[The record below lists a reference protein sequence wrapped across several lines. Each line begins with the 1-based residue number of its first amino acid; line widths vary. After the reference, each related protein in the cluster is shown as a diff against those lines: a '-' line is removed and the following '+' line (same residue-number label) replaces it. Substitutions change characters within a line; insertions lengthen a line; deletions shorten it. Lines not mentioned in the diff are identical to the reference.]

1 MCGVIGMTT
10 GLISGDTFMLE
21 IFKTQDD
28 KTLKALNI
36 NDAKSGSWFN
46 MIDPSFEEIQKVSL
60 VLDLDESFLK
70 NSLDMDER
78 SRIEY
83 EDGNLLV
90 ITNVPF
96 MDEEGNFDTLP
107 LGIIYTPES
116 IITVSSME
124 NKIVGSFSQET
135 SMYFDTRNKTN
146 FMLNILFRAAK
157 FYLRYLNIINKHS
170 ERIEDSLKKTT
181 NNKALFQLME
191 VQKSLVYF
199 TTALKDN
206 QIVLQKLLRIANS
219 NNVQS
224 ALKFNEDDIDLLE
237 DVIIENKQAVEM
249 VEMHRTILESMMDG
263 FASIINNNVNVIM
276 KFLAAITIILSI
288 PTMIGTFWGMNVPVP
303 FRETYFGF
311 LIIISLSIVAA
322 AVAAMF
328 FNKKG
333 MF

>member
-1 MCGVIGMTT
+1 
-10 GLISGDTFMLE
+10 MLE
-21 IFKTQDD
+21 IFKTQED
-28 KTLKALNI
+28 KTLKTLSL

-46 MIDPSFEEIQKVSL
+46 MVSPSLEEIQKVSL

-78 SRIEY
+78 SRIEF

-124 NKIVGSFSQET
+124 NKIIGSFSQET

-206 QIVLQKLLRIANS
+206 QIVLQKLLRMANS
-219 NNVQS
+219 ANMQG
-224 ALKFNEDDIDLLE
+224 ALKFSEDDIDLLE

-288 PTMIGTFWGMNVPVP
+288 PTMLGTFWGMNVVVP
-303 FRETYFGF
+303 FGHTPWGF
-311 LIIISLSIVAA
+311 LIIITLSIIAAFAA
-322 AVAAMF
+322 AVF

>member
-1 MCGVIGMTT
+1 
-10 GLISGDTFMLE
+10 MLE

-46 MIDPSFEEIQKVSL
+46 MIDPNFEEIQKVSL

-96 MDEEGNFDTLP
+96 MDEEGNFYTLP

-124 NKIVGSFSQET
+124 NKIIGSFSQET

-206 QIVLQKLLRIANS
+206 QIVLQKLLRLANS
-219 NNVQS
+219 NSIQG
-224 ALKFNEDDIDLLE
+224 ALKFSEDDIDLLE

-288 PTMIGTFWGMNVPVP
+288 PTMLGTFWGMNVPVP
-303 FRETYFGF
+303 FKENPWGF
-311 LIIISLSIVAA
+311 LIIVTLSIIAA
-322 AVAAMF
+322 AGAGIF

>member
-1 MCGVIGMTT
+1 
-10 GLISGDTFMLE
+10 MLE

-28 KTLKALNI
+28 KTLKALSL
-36 NDAKSGSWFN
+36 NDAESGSWFN
-46 MIDPSFEEIQKVSL
+46 MIHPSLEEIQKVSI

-70 NSLDMDER
+70 NSLDADET

-83 EDGNLLV
+83 EDGNLLI
-90 ITNVPF
+90 ITNIPV

-107 LGIIYTPES
+107 LGIIFTPES
-116 IITVSSME
+116 MITVSSME
-124 NKIVGSFSQET
+124 NKIINSFSSET

-181 NNKALFQLME
+181 SNKALFQLME

-206 QIVLQKLLRIANS
+206 QVVLQKILRIANAS
-219 NNVQS
+219 KGQGGI
-224 ALKFNEDDIDLLE
+224 LKFTEDDIDLLE

-263 FASIINNNVNVIM
+263 FASIISNNVNVIM

-288 PTMIGTFWGMNVPVP
+288 PTMFGTFWGMNVSVP
-303 FRETYFGF
+303 FGQNPWGF
-311 LIIISLSIVAA
+311 MIIIILSMIAA
-322 AVAAMF
+322 AGAAIF
-328 FNKKG
+328 CNKKG

>member
-1 MCGVIGMTT
+1 
-10 GLISGDTFMLE
+10 MLE

-28 KTLKALNI
+28 KSLKALSL
-36 NDAKSGSWFN
+36 NDAESGSWFN
-46 MIDPSFEEIQKVSL
+46 MINPSLEEIQKVSL

-70 NSLDMDER
+70 NSLDVDER

-124 NKIVGSFSQET
+124 NKIIGSFSHET

-157 FYLRYLNIINKHS
+157 FYLRYLNLINKHS

-181 NNKALFQLME
+181 SNRALFQLME

-206 QIVLQKLLRIANS
+206 QIVLQKILRIANS
-219 NNVQS
+219 QNLQNGV
-224 ALKFNEDDIDLLE
+224 LRFTEDDIDLLE

-288 PTMIGTFWGMNVPVP
+288 PTMLGTFWGMNVPVP
-303 FRETYFGF
+303 FRENIWGF
-311 LIIISLSIVAA
+311 LIIIMLSVVAA
-322 AVAAMF
+322 AGAAIF

>member
-1 MCGVIGMTT
+1 
-10 GLISGDTFMLE
+10 MLE

-28 KTLKALNI
+28 KTLKVLSL
-36 NDAKSGSWFN
+36 NDAESGSWFN
-46 MIDPSFEEIQKVSL
+46 MINPGTEEIQKVSL

-70 NSLDMDER
+70 NSLDVDET
-78 SRIEY
+78 SRIEF

-96 MDEEGNFDTLP
+96 MDDEGNFDTLP

-116 IITVSSME
+116 IITVSSKE
-124 NKIVGSFSQET
+124 NKIISSFSPET
-135 SMYFDTRNKTN
+135 AMYFDTRNKTN

-181 NNKALFQLME
+181 SNRALFQLME

-206 QIVLQKLLRIANS
+206 QIVLQKILRLANS
-219 NNVQS
+219 PAMQGV
-224 ALKFNEDDIDLLE
+224 LKFSEDDIDLLE

-288 PTMIGTFWGMNVPVP
+288 PTMLGTFWGMNVVVP
-303 FRETYFGF
+303 FGHTPYGF
-311 LIIISLSIVAA
+311 FIIITLSILAA
-322 AVAAMF
+322 AGAAIF